1 MAYKDKAKK
10 TAYQNEF
17 IKQAYDRINLT
28 VPKGRKDEIQA
39 AAEAQGQSVNS
50 FINHAI
56 DRAMEQQ
63 AGTVEPP
70 TEAEAQARVVVVSPG
85 AVPGANICSRF
96 ISQWGPDFQSAL
108 DASGQTAEDYI
119 KQAVAER
126 VKRETRPP
134 TPEWIKKLFPNER
147 WPVIHV
153 ERDLPPYERRQ
164 LQRHFTEEQKD
175 EWEKEFRLEMDEET
189 TEAKKNCTG
198 FFATPPSCNLDI

>member
-70 TEAEAQARVVVVSPG
+70 AGAEARAGVVMVSPG
-85 AVPGANICSRF
+85 AIPDENICSRF

-108 DASGQTAEDYI
+108 DSSGQSAEEYI

-126 VKRETRPP
+126 MKRETRPP
-134 TPEWIKKLFPNER
+134 TP
-147 WPVIHV
+147 
-153 ERDLPPYERRQ
+153 
-164 LQRHFTEEQKD
+164 
-175 EWEKEFRLEMDEET
+175 
-189 TEAKKNCTG
+189 
-198 FFATPPSCNLDI
+198 DI